1 MCTGFIKFQPIEGPD
16 LWGKRFG
23 FQTDVHGKKRRNIA
37 QIQHYLINKE
47 RKSKQIK

>member
-23 FQTDVHGKKRRNIA
+23 FQTDVHG
-37 QIQHYLINKE
+37 
-47 RKSKQIK
+47 

>member
-23 FQTDVHGKKRRNIA
+23 FQTDVHGLKNIA